1 VKLKLRK
8 NPFMLNRFSKIFIAI
23 AACVFISNE
32 ANAQDPAFS
41 QFYANPLYLN
51 PAFAGATPKGCP
63 RVNLNY
69 RDQWPGIGRTYV
81 TTSAS
86 WDQHINAIG
95 GGLGIIVVNDR
106 SGDGGL
112 QLSSASLLYSYHLEV
127 NREFSVKAGFEAS
140 YRMLDLDW
148 SKLTFGDMIDP
159 QRGFVYPTSEKIDN
173 YTPTKNYPDFSA
185 GFIGYSEN
193 LFFGFAAHHL
203 TQPNQG
209 FISESQLPTK
219 LTAHIGGNIPLNRYK
234 NEVTTISPNFMY
246 QQQQDFQQLN
256 YGVYINRGPM
266 VGGLWMR
273 NSLKNIDSF
282 ILMVGLIQDSFK
294 FGYSYD
300 ITLSDLK
307 NSNTLGAHELSFTM
321 YMPCRSRS
329 RSFNTISCPQF

>member
-1 VKLKLRK
+1 
-8 NPFMLNRFSKIFIAI
+8 MLNRFSKIFIAL
-23 AACVFISNE
+23 AASIFISNE

-69 RDQWPGIGRTYV
+69 RDQWPGIGRTYI

-86 WDQHINAIG
+86 WDGHINAIG
-95 GGLGIIVVNDR
+95 GGLGVIIVNDR

-112 QLSSASLLYSYHLEV
+112 QLNSASLLYSYHLEV
-127 NREFSVKAGFEAS
+127 NRQFAIKAGFEAS
-140 YRMLDLDW
+140 YRMLNIDY
-148 SKLTFGDMIDP
+148 SNLTFGDMIDP
-159 QRGFVYPTSEKIDN
+159 QRGFVYPTLEDIAN
-173 YTPTKNYPDFSA
+173 YTTTKNYPDFSA
-185 GFIGYSEN
+185 GIIGYSEN

-219 LTAHIGGNIPLNRYK
+219 LTAHIGGTIPLIRYS
-234 NEVTTISPNFMY
+234 NNVTTISPNFMY
-246 QQQQDFQQLN
+246 QKQQDFQQFN
-256 YGVYINRGPM
+256 YGVYVNRGPM
-266 VGGLWMR
+266 VGGLWAR
-273 NSLKNIDSF
+273 HSLKNIDSF

-300 ITLSDLK
+300 MTLSNLK

>member
-1 VKLKLRK
+1 
-8 NPFMLNRFSKIFIAI
+8 MLNNFSKIFIAI
-23 AACVFISNE
+23 AACIFISND

-69 RDQWPGIGRTYV
+69 RDQWPGIGRTYI

-86 WDQHINAIG
+86 WDGHINAIG
-95 GGLGIIVVNDR
+95 GGLGVIIVNDR

-112 QLSSASLLYSYHLEV
+112 QLNSASLLYSYHLEV
-127 NREFSVKAGFEAS
+127 NRQFAIKAGFEAS
-140 YRMLDLDW
+140 YRMLNIDY
-148 SKLTFGDMIDP
+148 SNLTFGDMIDP
-159 QRGFVYPTSEKIDN
+159 QRGFVYPTLEDIAN
-173 YTPTKNYPDFSA
+173 YTTTKNYPDFSA
-185 GFIGYSEN
+185 GFVGYSEN

-219 LTAHIGGNIPLNRYK
+219 LTAHIGGNIPLSRYS
-234 NEVTTISPNFMY
+234 NNITTISPNFMY
-246 QQQQDFQQLN
+246 QKQQDFQQFN
-256 YGVYINRGPM
+256 YGVYVNRGPM
-266 VGGLWMR
+266 VGGLWAR
-273 NSLKNIDSF
+273 HSLKNIDSF

-300 ITLSDLK
+300 MTLSNLK

>member
-1 VKLKLRK
+1 
-8 NPFMLNRFSKIFIAI
+8 MLNNFSKIFIAI
-23 AACVFISNE
+23 AVCIFISND

-95 GGLGIIVVNDR
+95 GGLGIMVSQDR
-106 SGDGGL
+106 AGAGNLNTSH
-112 QLSSASLLYSYHLEV
+112 ASLLYSYHLEV
-127 NREFSVKAGFEAS
+127 SRKFSIKAGFEAS
-140 YRMLDLDW
+140 YRMIQLDW
-148 SKLTFGDMIDP
+148 TDLTFGDMIDP
-159 QRGFVYPTSEKIDN
+159 QRGFIYETQEDIVNNATTRSF
-173 YTPTKNYPDFSA
+173 PDFSA

-203 TQPNQG
+203 TKPNQG

-219 LTAHIGGNIPLNRYK
+219 LTAHIGGNITLNRYS
-234 NEVTTISPNFMY
+234 NIATTISPNFLY
-246 QQQQDFQQLN
+246 QQQQDFQQFN
-256 YGVYINRGPM
+256 YGVYVNRGPI
-266 VGGLWMR
+266 VGGLWARHSM
-273 NSLKNIDSF
+273 KNIDSF
-282 ILMVGLIQDSFK
+282 ILMVGLLQETFK

-300 ITLSDLK
+300 ITASNLG
-307 NSNTLGAHELSFTM
+307 NHNTLGAHELSFTLF
-321 YMPCRSRS
+321 MPCRSRS
-329 RSFNTISCPQF
+329 SKSFNTISCPAF